1 MARRGRKRKDGK
13 RYPSGQ
19 LKPEGRREPDKIEL
33 TPQMKRHKAI
43 ASGGE
48 VGNPLSY
55 APLSDMHRDALDLF
69 YHHKSAAGFHVICK
83 TSTLDDTGGGISVT
97 DDFED
102 EKRAERYTK
111 ADNALKQAGR
121 KARNAVHDVHTHR
134 RINSLEDLAHGAQ
147 ALAEHYG
154 FEQ

>member
-19 LKPEGRREPDKIEL
+19 LKPEGRRKPDKIEL

-55 APLSDMHRDALDLF
+55 APLSDMHRDALELF
-69 YHHKSAAGFHVICK
+69 CHHKNAAGFAIRCK
-83 TSTLDDTGGGISVT
+83 TSSLDDSGGGISVS

-102 EKRAERYTK
+102 EKRADRYYS
-111 ADNALKQAGR
+111 ADDALKQAGH
-121 KARNAVHDVHTHR
+121 KARQAVHDMHIHR

-147 ALAEHYG
+147 ALSEHYG
-154 FEQ
+154 FT